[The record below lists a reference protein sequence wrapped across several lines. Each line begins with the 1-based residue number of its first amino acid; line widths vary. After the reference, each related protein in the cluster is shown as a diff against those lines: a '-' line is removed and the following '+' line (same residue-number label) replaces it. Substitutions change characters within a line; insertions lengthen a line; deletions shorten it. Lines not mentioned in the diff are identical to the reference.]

1 MFRVTLIPGDGI
13 GPEITTSAVKV
24 IEAAGVKID
33 WEIMDAG
40 LPAIEKYKDPLP
52 KEVLD
57 SIQRNMVALKGPVTT
72 PVGEG
77 FKSVNVALRQEFD
90 LYANVRPIKSI
101 PGIKS
106 RYENVDLVI
115 IRENTEGFYSGL
127 DHNLDSKG
135 KGAVSIGI
143 ITRTGSERIA
153 RYAFDYA
160 LSNNRKMVTAI
171 HKANILKFSG
181 GLFLNVMKEVS
192 EDYKEILFNDKIID
206 ATAMQ
211 LVVDPSKFDVIVTTN
226 LFGDIISDLAAG
238 LIGGLGLAPG
248 GNFGFDISI
257 FEAVHGSAP
266 DIAGKNIA
274 NPTAII
280 LASVMMLRRLR
291 LFEPADKIEKA
302 IFKLIGEGKYL
313 TKDLNPEKYVGTK
326 EFTDRLIESI
336 S

>member
-1 MFRVTLIPGDGI
+1 MYTVTLIPGDGI
-13 GPEITTSAVKV
+13 GPEITKSAMKV
-24 IEAAGVKID
+24 IEAVGVKID
-33 WEIMDAG
+33 WEIIDAG
-40 LPAIEKYKDPLP
+40 LPAIQKCKDPLP

-57 SIQRNMVALKGPVTT
+57 SIKKNMVALKGPITT
-72 PVGEG
+72 PIGEG
-77 FKSVNVALRQEFD
+77 FRSVNVALRQEFD

-127 DHNLDSKG
+127 EHYIDPKG
-135 KGAVSIGI
+135 RTAVSIGI
-143 ITRTGSERIA
+143 ITKAGSERIA

-160 LSNNRKMVTAI
+160 LSNKRKMVTAV

-181 GLFLNVMKEVS
+181 GLFLNVIKEVA
-192 EDYKEILFNDKIID
+192 EDYQEIIFNDKIID

-211 LVVDPSKFDVIVTTN
+211 LVMDPSKFDVIVTTN
-226 LFGDIISDLAAG
+226 LFGDIISDLGAG

-248 GNFGFDISI
+248 GNLGFDIAI
-257 FEAVHGSAP
+257 YEAVHGSAP

-280 LASVMMLRRLR
+280 LASAMMLRRLR
-291 LFEPADKIEKA
+291 LFEPAEKIEKA
-302 IFKLIGEGKYL
+302 LFKLIGDGKYV
-313 TKDLNPEKYVGTK
+313 TKDINPEKYIGTM
-326 EFTDRLIESI
+326 EFTDKLIESI

>member
-1 MFRVTLIPGDGI
+1 MISVTLIPGDGI
-13 GPEITTSAVKV
+13 GPDITTSAVKV

-33 WEIMDAG
+33 WEVMDAG
-40 LPAIEKYKDPLP
+40 LPAIEKNKDSLP

-57 SIQRNMVALKGPVTT
+57 SIHKNMIALKGPVST

-101 PGIKS
+101 PGIKC

-127 DHNLDSKG
+127 DHFMDVKG
-135 KGAVSIGI
+135 RSAVSIGI
-143 ITRTGSERIA
+143 ITKTGSERIA

-160 LSNNRKMVTAI
+160 LSNKRKMVTAI
-171 HKANILKFSG
+171 HKANILKYSG

-192 EDYKEILFNDKIID
+192 EDYKEITFNDKIID

-211 LVVDPSKFDVIVTTN
+211 LVIDPSKFDVLVTTN
-226 LFGDIISDLAAG
+226 LFGDIISDLASG
-238 LIGGLGLAPG
+238 LIGGLGLTPG
-248 GNFGFDISI
+248 GNLGFDIAI

-266 DIAGKNIA
+266 DIAGKDIA

-291 LFEPADKIEKA
+291 LFEPADRIEKA
-302 IFKLIGEGKYL
+302 VYKLIGEGKYV
-313 TKDLNPEKYVGTK
+313 TKDLNPEKYVGTR